1 MFEFGRLYHYQK
13 LKFYIAIN
21 FRQHRTKTACRL
33 CAVLPLYFLRVCVN
47 YYCQLNSPS
56 PSVADFVLTSPWRY
70 SIIKKVVQAETFN
83 YDMVSTSIEMTY
95 AMHGSRKGC
104 TIFLRQYCT
113 KPACRFCTAMLGI
126 MCPRDFLRAEA
137 ARTSLTSDSVTFQYG
152 GSQERI
158 SIAVSYTESDTIIHP
173 DLSRFDMIQ
182 QHSTYEADTPF
193 SGLTGTLDSSD
204 QVVKFTYENRDA
216 WDTLLCLGEI
226 QIGETWS
233 IRDMGLIQGVNVITL
248 MAELSDGT
256 TATKTIR
263 FNNSSQENE
272 KNLLVDLSD
281 ADGDTMNAY
290 VEDLYGTD
298 PENADTDGDGIA
310 DNVELFIYGTDP
322 LNPDSDG
329 DGVTD
334 YQELMG
340 PPTANVMEFVNGKY
354 SCVLCRAASD
364 PNKMDSDGDG
374 IPDAKDPDPTV
385 HFGLIDGSVQFQLT
399 DSIDDFQMPQYIQ
412 DIKENEAD
420 YEHEVV
426 SKRYPWMIKH
436 PLKGFAYLQTLRARA
451 AATWEAGYVGDLVFL
466 TWDLGCKALSL
477 IPGVH
482 FVGNRNI
489 NNAAYMLLYYNSNI
503 GGTMVF
509 DATDMV
515 TATTGG
521 QTCYNKN
528 IGKLKTA
535 FEQAL
540 KPGETRIITT
550 TPDSSFTAW
559 YLDGGILDPNNADAW
574 ASLNKCNAVMT
585 ATCTYDGTKY
595 RATVNYYVV
604 DRYDFYE
611 PDPVDGKENEVG
623 FVTNDGYVILSY
635 FDYAEPF
642 DVVGYY
648 TETFEWNGN

>member
-1 MFEFGRLYHYQK
+1 
-13 LKFYIAIN
+13 
-21 FRQHRTKTACRL
+21 
-33 CAVLPLYFLRVCVN
+33 
-47 YYCQLNSPS
+47 
-56 PSVADFVLTSPWRY
+56 
-70 SIIKKVVQAETFN
+70 
-83 YDMVSTSIEMTY
+83 
-95 AMHGSRKGC
+95 MHGSRKGC

-426 SKRYPWMIKH
+426 SKRYPWMIEH

-611 PDPVDGKENEVG
+611 PDPVDGEENEVG

>member
-1 MFEFGRLYHYQK
+1 
-13 LKFYIAIN
+13 
-21 FRQHRTKTACRL
+21 
-33 CAVLPLYFLRVCVN
+33 
-47 YYCQLNSPS
+47 
-56 PSVADFVLTSPWRY
+56 
-70 SIIKKVVQAETFN
+70 
-83 YDMVSTSIEMTY
+83 
-95 AMHGSRKGC
+95 
-104 TIFLRQYCT
+104 
-113 KPACRFCTAMLGI
+113 MLGI

-204 QVVKFTYENRDA
+204 QVVKFTYENHDA
-216 WDTLLCLGEI
+216 WDTLLCRGEI
-226 QIGETWS
+226 QVGEAWS

-426 SKRYPWMIKH
+426 SKRYPWMIEH
-436 PLKGFAYLQTLRARA
+436 PLQGFAYLQTLRARA

-528 IGKLKTA
+528 IGKLKTV

-611 PDPVDGKENEVG
+611 PDPVDGEENEVG

>member
-1 MFEFGRLYHYQK
+1 M
-13 LKFYIAIN
+13 
-21 FRQHRTKTACRL
+21 
-33 CAVLPLYFLRVCVN
+33 
-47 YYCQLNSPS
+47 
-56 PSVADFVLTSPWRY
+56 
-70 SIIKKVVQAETFN
+70 
-83 YDMVSTSIEMTY
+83 
-95 AMHGSRKGC
+95 
-104 TIFLRQYCT
+104 
-113 KPACRFCTAMLGI
+113 
-126 MCPRDFLRAEA
+126 
-137 ARTSLTSDSVTFQYG
+137 TFQYG

-216 WDTLLCLGEI
+216 WDTLLCRGEI
-226 QIGETWS
+226 QIGEAWS

-256 TATKTIR
+256 TVTKTIR

-399 DSIDDFQMPQYIQ
+399 DSIDDFQMPRYIQ

-426 SKRYPWMIKH
+426 SKRYPWMIEH

-521 QTCYNKN
+521 QACYNKN
-528 IGKLKTA
+528 IGKLKTV

-585 ATCTYDGTKY
+585 AACTYDGTKY

-611 PDPVDGKENEVG
+611 PDPVDGEENEVG

>member
-1 MFEFGRLYHYQK
+1 
-13 LKFYIAIN
+13 
-21 FRQHRTKTACRL
+21 
-33 CAVLPLYFLRVCVN
+33 
-47 YYCQLNSPS
+47 
-56 PSVADFVLTSPWRY
+56 
-70 SIIKKVVQAETFN
+70 
-83 YDMVSTSIEMTY
+83 
-95 AMHGSRKGC
+95 MHGSRKGC
-104 TIFLRQYCT
+104 TIFLRQYRT

-426 SKRYPWMIKH
+426 SKRYPWMIEH

-611 PDPVDGKENEVG
+611 PDPVDGEENEVG

>member
-1 MFEFGRLYHYQK
+1 MKIQNG
-13 LKFYIAIN
+13 
-21 FRQHRTKTACRL
+21 T
-33 CAVLPLYFLRVCVN
+33 V
-47 YYCQLNSPS
+47 
-56 PSVADFVLTSPWRY
+56 WY
-70 SIIKKVVQAETFN
+70 S
-83 YDMVSTSIEMTY
+83 
-95 AMHGSRKGC
+95 
-104 TIFLRQYCT
+104 
-113 KPACRFCTAMLGI
+113 
-126 MCPRDFLRAEA
+126 
-137 ARTSLTSDSVTFQYG
+137 
-152 GSQERI
+152 
-158 SIAVSYTESDTIIHP
+158 
-173 DLSRFDMIQ
+173 
-182 QHSTYEADTPF
+182 
-193 SGLTGTLDSSD
+193 
-204 QVVKFTYENRDA
+204 
-216 WDTLLCLGEI
+216 
-226 QIGETWS
+226 
-233 IRDMGLIQGVNVITL
+233 
-248 MAELSDGT
+248 
-256 TATKTIR
+256 
-263 FNNSSQENE
+263 
-272 KNLLVDLSD
+272 
-281 ADGDTMNAY
+281 
-290 VEDLYGTD
+290 
-298 PENADTDGDGIA
+298 
-310 DNVELFIYGTDP
+310 DP

-340 PPTANVMEFVNGKY
+340 PPTANVMEFINGKY
-354 SCVLCRAASD
+354 SCVLCHAASD

-426 SKRYPWMIKH
+426 SKRYPWMLKH
-436 PLKGFAYLQTLRARA
+436 PLQGFAYLQTLRARA
-451 AATWEAGYVGDLVFL
+451 AATWEAGYVGDLAFL

-482 FVGNRNI
+482 FVGNRN
-489 NNAAYMLLYYNSNI
+489 NAAYMLLYYNSNI
-503 GGTMVF
+503 GDTVGF

-521 QTCYNKN
+521 QACYNKN

-585 ATCTYDGTKY
+585 AACTYDGTKY

>member
-1 MFEFGRLYHYQK
+1 
-13 LKFYIAIN
+13 
-21 FRQHRTKTACRL
+21 
-33 CAVLPLYFLRVCVN
+33 
-47 YYCQLNSPS
+47 
-56 PSVADFVLTSPWRY
+56 
-70 SIIKKVVQAETFN
+70 
-83 YDMVSTSIEMTY
+83 MVSTSIEMTY
-95 AMHGSRKGC
+95 AMHGSRKDS

-152 GSQERI
+152 GNQERI

-216 WDTLLCLGEI
+216 WDTLLCRGEI
-226 QIGETWS
+226 QIGEAWS

-310 DNVELFIYGTDP
+310 DNMELFIYGTDP

-340 PPTANVMEFVNGKY
+340 PPTANVMEFINGKY

-436 PLKGFAYLQTLRARA
+436 PLQGFAYLQTLRARA
-451 AATWEAGYVGDLVFL
+451 AATWEAGYVGDLAFL

-585 ATCTYDGTKY
+585 AACTYDGTKY

-611 PDPVDGKENEVG
+611 PDPVDGEENEVG